1 MTIFS
6 NFVLSLS
13 CHYVVIVLECQ
24 DNDKTRQYSN
34 SNDNMDEEE
43 SSDLEVDR
51 NGNNDKKLE
60 VDDSDSK
67 INRIHG
73 LPLKL
78 NQQNFD
84 FTTSGF
90 NKEDNNDIEEFK
102 CQLCHCQ
109 FMTEKSLKIHKY
121 QCSIEFM
128 TEKSLK
134 IYRYQF
140 K

>member
-1 MTIFS
+1 MKMGTEIIQTLVYNCLSDIRSEETEKHKCNIYGHKCESCGKSFS
-6 NFVLSLS
+6 QAGHL
-13 CHYVVIVLECQ
+13 
-24 DNDKTRQYSN
+24 KTH
-34 SNDNMDEEE
+34 
-43 SSDLEVDR
+43 
-51 NGNNDKKLE
+51 
-60 VDDSDSK
+60 

-90 NKEDNNDIEEFK
+90 NNEDNNDIEEFK

-109 FMTEKSLKIHKY
+109 FMTEKSLKIHVHHCK
-121 QCSIEFM
+121 IEFM
-128 TEKSLK
+128 TEKSLE
-134 IYRYQF
+134 IHRYQF

>member
-1 MTIFS
+1 MKALKITDVVLVANHFLNPDIFQQK
-6 NFVLSLS
+6 
-13 CHYVVIVLECQ
+13 HI
-24 DNDKTRQYSN
+24 
-34 SNDNMDEEE
+34 
-43 SSDLEVDR
+43 
-51 NGNNDKKLE
+51 
-60 VDDSDSK
+60 SK
-67 INRIHG
+67 IHACYRDHKCESCGKSFSQAGHLKTHINRNHG

-90 NKEDNNDIEEFK
+90 NNEDNNDIEEFK